1 MTEVKGAALGVGAKA
16 QPEFVQPG
24 HAGKRNKYGG
34 HAHFPGT
41 GPTGKYCYHCNF
53 YWERG
58 QKRRCKKWMEITQAT
73 SNIEECP
80 PIQRAR
86 AACKY
91 FKEIE

>member
-1 MTEVKGAALGVGAKA
+1 
-16 QPEFVQPG
+16 
-24 HAGKRNKYGG
+24 
-34 HAHFPGT
+34 
-41 GPTGKYCYHCNF
+41 
-53 YWERG
+53 
-58 QKRRCKKWMEITQAT
+58 MEITQAT